1 VRIHDTDDGTL
12 LSWVNTLWPMPNEK
26 AHLPEP
32 GEKVERKGDKQNE

>member
-1 VRIHDTDDGTL
+1 MSASKTSSGGIGFGGLT
-12 LSWVNTLWPMPNEK
+12 NEK